1 MDALGRMLDKAV
13 HKGHMSGFHV
23 GDLEERP
30 LVVSDLLFVDLLF
43 ANDMLIFCD
52 ADLDQIP
59 ILCIVLIWFEVVSSL
74 KINLG

>member
-23 GDLEERP
+23 GDLEGRP

-59 ILCIVLIWFEVVSSL
+59 ILRIVLIWFEVVSRL